1 MEIVFRFPTE
11 KQKFSA
17 PEAHGSG
24 REKGKKKFGA
34 PREGTFGSCGKRLKP
49 FEIQFLD

>member
-24 REKGKKKFGA
+24 REKGEK
-34 PREGTFGSCGKRLKP
+34 SLVRLVKGLSDHV
-49 FEIQFLD
+49 EKG